1 MKLLPTAI
9 WVLSV
14 MISNEEAEP
23 LLTAA
28 NSVVSDVDVHIV
40 RYHITVGC
48 AGFNTVVN
56 ISPTSVCV
64 GAVAQWTFVSH

>member
-14 MISNEEAEP
+14 MISNEVAVP
-23 LLTAA
+23 LLAAA

-40 RYHITVGC
+40 RYHIVVGC
-48 AGFNTVVN
+48 AGFNAVVN
-56 ISPTSVCV
+56 FPTA
-64 GAVAQWTFVSH
+64 AVIVDAIA